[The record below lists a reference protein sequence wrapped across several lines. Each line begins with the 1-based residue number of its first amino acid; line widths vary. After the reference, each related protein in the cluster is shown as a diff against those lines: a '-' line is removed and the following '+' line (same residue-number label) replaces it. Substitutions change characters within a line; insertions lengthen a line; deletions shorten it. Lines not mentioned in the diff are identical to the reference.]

1 MSEWDE
7 KAYLSLVKR
16 KDSTGDFYFLRRLP
30 VDVLRYLPHFLAKD
44 PEFKKIQDALSWEHE
59 NLRLRLMDVSR
70 QFYIETATWGLSSW
84 ERIYQTNPPTG
95 AGYVLRRALVKAK
108 MLGTGVMTVETIKHL
123 CNAFLDKQD
132 AEIDELPEPGTF
144 YLITH
149 SGMAYLNEIIR
160 VLSEMSP
167 AHLLFGFRFIRNV
180 DSVTG
185 IDALPSLHRQYVAG
199 PKPAESADV
208 SATVYC
214 GGVLS
219 EHRQYVASQK
229 PAESGVLSAH
239 KRIAAK
245 PRLVQHNEA
254 RATPS
259 MGGKAGMHIRITGGV
274 MKHG

>member
-30 VDVLRYLPHFLAKD
+30 VDVLRYLPRFLAKD

-149 SGMAYLNEIIR
+149 SSMEYLNEIIR

-185 IDALPSLHRQYVAG
+185 IGALPSLHRRYTAS
-199 PKPAESADV
+199 PRKPMDTDV
-208 SATVYC
+208 TATVRYTAA
-214 GGVLS
+214 S
-219 EHRQYVASQK
+219 AIHRRITAS
-229 PAESGVLSAH
+229 P
-239 KRIAAK
+239 RFAAY
-245 PRLVQHNEA
+245 NEA
-254 RATPS
+254 RATPR
-259 MGGKAGMHIRITGGV
+259 MGGRASVHIRI
-274 MKHG
+274 KAK